1 MITLSNE
8 AREELE
14 EFFSAKEKS
23 PIRVFMA
30 RGCSGARLALTLDPA
45 TDEDKTF
52 INNEFTFVINESL
65 LDTTGAITI
74 NLTDMGFEVSSE
86 NPLPNV
92 GGGCGGCPSAAG
104 CGQ

>member
-1 MITLSNE
+1 MITLSDE

-23 PIRVFMA
+23 PIRVFMS
-30 RGCSGARLALTLDPA
+30 RGCSGARLALALDPA
-45 TDEDKTF
+45 TEEDKTF
-52 INNEFTFVINESL
+52 TNNEFTFVINESL

-74 NLTDMGFEVSSE
+74 NLTEMGFEVSSE

-92 GGGCGGCPSAAG
+92 GGGCSGCPSASG

>member
-1 MITLSNE
+1 MITLSDE

-23 PIRVFMA
+23 PIRVFMS
-30 RGCSGARLALTLDPA
+30 RGCSGSRLALALDPP
-45 TDEDKTF
+45 TDDDKTF
-52 INNEFTFVINESL
+52 VNSEFTFVINQPL

-74 NLTDMGFEVSSE
+74 DLSDMGFEVNSA
-86 NPLPNV
+86 NPLPNT

>member
-1 MITLSNE
+1 MITLSDE
-8 AREELE
+8 ACKELE
-14 EFFSAKEKS
+14 EFFAAKEKS

-30 RGCSGARLALTLDPA
+30 QGCSGARLALALDPA

-52 INNEFTFVINESL
+52 INNDFTFVVNEEL
-65 LDTTGAITI
+65 LTTTGAITI
-74 NLTDMGFEVSSE
+74 TLTDMGFEVSSE
-86 NPLPNV
+86 NPLPNM